1 MLIEFSVSNF
11 RSIHHRQSI
20 SMVPGSSRHVK
31 NRFSHSTSSKDF
43 PHVLRASGIFGPNG
57 SGKSALVRAM
67 DFMRDFVVNS
77 ARKGQEGDL
86 IAVVPFL
93 FSQTEN
99 TEPSEFEAV
108 FVMDNVRYQYGFTAT
123 SGRVHDEWLYV
134 VPASGR
140 MQRWFERTYD
150 PKTAETNWYI
160 NQSIR
165 GEREVWRKSTR
176 DNALFLSSAIQL
188 KSDYF
193 RPVFD
198 WFQKNFRIISSSQ
211 RLGSAFS
218 AKLCKNPEQRHE
230 ILNVLNSVDVG
241 LSDIEI
247 KEEEFSEDHIPNEI
261 PDAIRADIIKKM
273 KGTKFHDIKTIR
285 KVTDRG
291 SVCLDLDEESD
302 GTKVLFSLA
311 GPWLDVL
318 KNGYTLVVDEL
329 SNSLHPLAFQYL
341 VNLING
347 PNNKSGAQL
356 IFTTHDTTILAGKQ
370 LHPDQINLIEKN
382 AAFETE
388 IIPLSDFEVRS
399 DEAIQKGYL
408 GGRYGG
414 LPLINSGLI

>member
-11 RSIHHRQSI
+11 RSIYHRQSI
-20 SMVPGSSRHVK
+20 SMVPGSSRDAR
-31 NRFSHSTSSKDF
+31 NRFSHSSLSKDF
-43 PHVLRASGIFGPNG
+43 PYVLRASGILGPNG

-67 DFMRDFVVNS
+67 DFMRDFVVDS
-77 ARKGQEGDL
+77 AREGQEGDQ
-86 IAVVPFL
+86 IAISPFL
-93 FSQTEN
+93 FTQTEN

-108 FVMDNVRYQYGFTAT
+108 FVTGDVRYQYGFTVT
-123 SGRVHDEWLYV
+123 SDRVRDEWLYA
-134 VPASGR
+134 VPATGR

-150 PKTAETNWYI
+150 PETAETDWYI

-165 GEREVWRKSTR
+165 GEKEVWRKSTR

-188 KSDYF
+188 KSDHF
-193 RPVFD
+193 RPIFD
-198 WFQKNFRIISSSQ
+198 WFQKNFRIVLSNQ

-218 AKLCKNPEQRHE
+218 ASLCKTPEQKRE
-230 ILNVLNSVDVG
+230 VLSVLDSVDAG
-241 LSDIEI
+241 ISDIEI
-247 KEEEFSEDHIPNEI
+247 KEEEFTEDLI
-261 PDAIRADIIKKM
+261 PDDVPDSIRTDIIKNM
-273 KGTKFHDIKTIR
+273 KGRKFHDIQTIR
-285 KVTDRG
+285 EIPGRG
-291 SVCLDLDEESD
+291 AVALDLDEESD

-329 SNSLHPLAFQYL
+329 SNSLHPLAFQHL
-341 VNLING
+341 VNMVNG
-347 PNNKSGAQL
+347 PNNKTGAQL

-382 AAFETE
+382 SAFETE
-388 IIPLSDFEVRS
+388 ITPLSDFEVRS

-414 LPLINSGLI
+414 LPLIKSGLI